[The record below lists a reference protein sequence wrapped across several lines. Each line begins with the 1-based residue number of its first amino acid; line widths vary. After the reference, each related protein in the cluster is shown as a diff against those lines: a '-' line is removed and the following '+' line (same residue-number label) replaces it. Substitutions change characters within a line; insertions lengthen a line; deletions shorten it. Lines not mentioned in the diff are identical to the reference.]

1 MIIKRE
7 KRKIRQKR
15 VRAKVIGVSQCPRL
29 SVFRSNKHLFL
40 QIIDDKKGKTIVS
53 ASDLELK
60 IATNAKIKKI
70 EIAYQTGQLIAKKV
84 LDKNI
89 KKIVFDR
96 NGYKY
101 HGRVKAVAEG
111 AKTGGLKF

>member
-1 MIIKRE
+1 MATKKTE
-7 KRKIRQKR
+7 KRKSRQKR
-15 VRAKVIGVSQCPRL
+15 IRAKVKGISQCPRL

-40 QIIDDKKGKTIVS
+40 QIINDKKGETIVS
-53 ASDLELK
+53 ASDLEIK
-60 IATNAKIKKI
+60 TAGKIKKI
-70 EIAYQTGQLIAKKV
+70 EMAYQTGQLIAKKT

-111 AKTGGLKF
+111 ARLEGLKF